1 MSFLSL
7 VLALVLEH
15 LRPLVERRA
24 VLAPVAAY
32 AGLLERHFDA
42 GEAQQGAIA
51 WLLAVVPLVVASW
64 AVYAGLV
71 AINPVLGLAFNVA
84 ALYVTMGFRQH
95 GRFFGA
101 VQRALKEGDLGEAR
115 RVLGEWRGHPCDGL
129 SASEVARLAI
139 EGAFIVAH
147 RHAFG
152 VMLWFLL
159 LPGPS
164 GAVLYRMALF
174 LAYRWG
180 GKDRARRSRWTLGEA
195 LAGGEPF
202 EMGNLPGR
210 SEDEGPG
217 RFGEFARAAWY
228 AIDWVPARCTAA
240 SFAIVGDFEDA
251 VYCWRTQ
258 AARWPDRLLG
268 VVLAAGAGALG
279 LRLGLPIAAGG
290 GVEDRPELGLGEE
303 ADTPFLDSAVGL
315 IWRALVLWL
324 ALLLVVTVASAFG

>member
-15 LRPLVERRA
+15 LRPLVDRR
-24 VLAPVAAY
+24 VVFAPIAAY

-51 WLLAVVPLVVASW
+51 WLLAVVPLVLASW
-64 AVYAGLV
+64 AVYAGLA
-71 AINPVLGLAFNVA
+71 AINPLLGLAFNVT
-84 ALYVTMGFRQH
+84 ALYLTMGFRRH
-95 GRFFGA
+95 SHFFSA
-101 VQRALKEGDLGEAR
+101 VQRSLKEGDLGEAR

-139 EGAFIVAH
+139 EGAFLVSH
-147 RHAFG
+147 RHVFG
-152 VMLWFLL
+152 VMLWFLV

-174 LAYRWG
+174 LAHRWG
-180 GKDRARRSRWTLGEA
+180 GTDRAGRSGRMLGA
-195 LAGGEPF
+195 GLAGAEQVQPGEP
-202 EMGNLPGR
+202 PTR
-210 SEDEGPG
+210 SDDEGPG
-217 RFGEFARAAWY
+217 RFGEFGRAAFH
-228 AIDWVPARCTAA
+228 AIDWLPARCTAA

-258 AARWPDRLLG
+258 AARWPDPLLG

-279 LRLGLPIAAGG
+279 LRLGMPIAPGG
-290 GVEDRPELGLGEE
+290 VVEDRPELGLGEE

-315 IWRALVLWL
+315 VWRALVLWL
-324 ALLLVVTVASAFG
+324 ALVLVVTVASAFG

>member
-1 MSFLSL
+1 MGFLSL
-7 VLALVLEH
+7 VLALVLEQ
-15 LRPLVERRA
+15 LRPLVDRRA
-24 VLAPVAAY
+24 VFAPVAAY

-51 WLLAVVPLVVASW
+51 WLLAVVPLALASW
-64 AVYAGLV
+64 AVHAGLV
-71 AINPVLGLAFNVA
+71 AINPLLGLALNVA
-84 ALYVTMGFRQH
+84 VLYVTMGFRRH
-95 GRFFGA
+95 SRFFGD

-129 SASEVARLAI
+129 SASEIARLAI
-139 EGAFIVAH
+139 EGAFLVSH
-147 RHAFG
+147 RHVFG
-152 VMLWFLL
+152 VMFWFLL

-174 LAYRWG
+174 LANRWG
-180 GKDRARRSRWTLGEA
+180 GTDRAGRSGRTLGAA
-195 LAGGEPF
+195 LAGAEPLEAGEP
-202 EMGNLPGR
+202 PAR
-210 SEDEGPG
+210 PEDDGPG
-217 RFGEFARAAWY
+217 RFGEFARAACY
-228 AIDWVPARCTAA
+228 AIDWLPARCTAA

-279 LRLGLPIAAGG
+279 LRLGMPIAAGAV
-290 GVEDRPELGLGEE
+290 VEDRPELGLGEE

>member
-15 LRPLVERRA
+15 LRPLVDRR
-24 VLAPVAAY
+24 VVFAPVAAY

-51 WLLAVVPLVVASW
+51 WLLAVVPLVLASW
-64 AVYAGLV
+64 AVYAGV
-71 AINPVLGLAFNVA
+71 AAISPLLGFAFNVT
-84 ALYVTMGFRQH
+84 ALYLTMGFRQH
-95 GRFFGA
+95 SQFFSA
-101 VQRALKEGDLGEAR
+101 VQRALKEGDLVEAR

-139 EGAFIVAH
+139 EGAFLVSH
-147 RHAFG
+147 RHVFG
-152 VMLWFLL
+152 VMLWFLV

-174 LAYRWG
+174 LAHRWG
-180 GKDRARRSRWTLGEA
+180 GMDRA
-195 LAGGEPF
+195 
-202 EMGNLPGR
+202 GR
-210 SEDEGPG
+210 SERMLGAGLAGAEPLPPDEPPARSDDEGPG
-217 RFGEFARAAWY
+217 RFGEFARAAFH
-228 AIDWVPARCTAA
+228 AIDWLPARCTAA
-240 SFAIVGDFEDA
+240 AFAIVGDFEDA

-258 AARWPDRLLG
+258 AARWPDPLLG

-279 LRLGLPIAAGG
+279 LRLGMPIAPGG
-290 GVEDRPELGLGEE
+290 VVEDRPELGLGEE

-324 ALLLVVTVASAFG
+324 ALVLVVTVASAFG